1 MNRIRKGSYIY
12 RGYYI
17 ECLGYYEPE
26 HRIVWEAV
34 DEHGNGFAH
43 SYSLKG
49 VKREIDYEIQNGL
62 SEGILTIEN
71 ITKFLKI

>member
-17 ECLGYYEPE
+17 ECLGYYDPE
-26 HRIVWEAV
+26 HYVVWEAV

>member
-1 MNRIRKGSYIY
+1 MIKIRKGSYIY

-26 HRIVWEAV
+26 HHIIWEAV
-34 DEHGNGFAH
+34 DELGCGFAH
-43 SYSLKG
+43 SYSLNG

-62 SEGILTIEN
+62 KERVLSKEN
-71 ITKFLKI
+71 INKFLNV

>member
-1 MNRIRKGSYIY
+1 MKRIHKGSYIY
-12 RGYYI
+12 RCYYI

-26 HRIVWEAV
+26 HHIVWEAV

-62 SEGILTIEN
+62 REGILTIEN
-71 ITKFLKI
+71 INKFLKI

>member
-1 MNRIRKGSYIY
+1 MIKIRKGSYIY

-43 SYSLKG
+43 SYSLKD
-49 VKREIDYEIQNGL
+49 VIREIDYEIQNGL
-62 SEGILTIEN
+62 SEGILTVEN
-71 ITKFLKI
+71 INKFLQI

>member
-1 MNRIRKGSYIY
+1 MNKIRKGSYIY

-26 HRIVWEAV
+26 HHIVWEAV
-34 DEHGNGFAH
+34 DENGNGFAH

-49 VKREIDYEIQNGL
+49 VKREIDYEIRNGL
-62 SEGILTIEN
+62 SEGILTTEN